1 MALHKN
7 EIIPLTIESLSSDGS
22 GVGHYEGEAV
32 FVPATAPGDVLQAR
46 IVKDC
51 KHYAF
56 GIVDKLEAPGPGR
69 VQPDCPVYRPCGGCC
84 FRHLSYEAELAAK
97 QSFVADA
104 FSRIGGLEIP
114 MLPILPSPLPQRY
127 RNKVQYPVAL
137 SPDGHIVA
145 GFYAGRT
152 HNVIPCSDC
161 LLQPDVLNRIA
172 QSVCRLL
179 EQYHVSVYN
188 EQTGKGLIRHIF
200 LRQGYHSGEILVCLV
215 ANGRSLPHSR
225 EICEA
230 LQKEFSSI
238 VGILLNVNTKRTN
251 VITGPESILLAGR
264 EFLRDTLCG
273 VPVELGPL
281 SFYQVNTP
289 GAEQLYG
296 VAREFA
302 ALKPGDLLL
311 DLYCGMGTIG
321 LSMAA
326 DCSQLIGVEIISEA
340 GLAPNCIVLDP
351 PRKGCDQ
358 TTLDA
363 VLKMAPPT
371 LVMVS
376 CNPATAARDV
386 RYLVDHGYTA
396 QKVQAVDMFARTKHC
411 ETVCLLSK
419 LNTKQH
425 IEVELNLDELD
436 LTAAESK
443 ATYDEIKAYVLEKYG
458 LKVSSLYISQ
468 VKRKCGL
475 EVGQNYNLSKKED
488 AKVPQCP
495 PEKEAAIMDA
505 LKHFQML

>member
-1 MALHKN
+1 MALHKKQT
-7 EIIPLTIESLSSDGS
+7 IPLTIEALSSDGS

-32 FVPATAPGDVLQAR
+32 FVPGTAPGDVLQAR

-51 KHYAF
+51 KRYAF
-56 GIVDKLEAPGPGR
+56 GIVAGLCTPGPGR
-69 VQPDCPVYRPCGGCC
+69 VEPDCPVCRPCGGCC

-97 QSFVADA
+97 QSFVSDA
-104 FSRIGGLEIP
+104 FSRLAGLEIS
-114 MLPILPSPLPQRY
+114 MLPILPSPLPMRY

-137 SPDGHIVA
+137 SPEGHIVT

-152 HNVIPCSDC
+152 HSVIPCEDC
-161 LLQPDVLNRIA
+161 LLQPEILNQIA
-172 QSVCRLL
+172 LKICRLL
-179 EQYHVSVYN
+179 EKYKITVYD

-225 EICEA
+225 EICAA
-230 LQKEFSSI
+230 LQAKFSSI

-251 VITGPESILLAGR
+251 VITGPESLVLAGR
-264 EFLRDTLCG
+264 GFLRDTLCG

-302 ALKPGDLLL
+302 ALKPGDTLL

-326 DCSQLIGVEIISEA
+326 DCSQLIGVEIIPEA
-340 GLAPNCIVLDP
+340 VESARRNAAAMGVQNARFFCADAGQAAARLAEEGLAPNCIVLDP

-358 TTLDA
+358 VTLDA

-386 RYLVDHGYTA
+386 RYLAEHGYVP
-396 QKVQAVDMFARTKHC
+396 QKAQAVDMFARTRHVEC
-411 ETVCLLSK
+411 VVLM
-419 LNTKQH
+419 TK
-425 IEVELNLDELD
+425 
-436 LTAAESK
+436 A
-443 ATYDEIKAYVLEKYG
+443 
-458 LKVSSLYISQ
+458 
-468 VKRKCGL
+468 
-475 EVGQNYNLSKKED
+475 
-488 AKVPQCP
+488 
-495 PEKEAAIMDA
+495 
-505 LKHFQML
+505 

>member
-137 SPDGHIVA
+137 SPDGHIVT

-172 QSVCRLL
+172 QSACRLL

-188 EQTGKGLIRHIF
+188 EQTGKGLVRHIF

-340 GLAPNCIVLDP
+340 VESARRNAAAMGVQNARFFCADAGQAAAQLAEEGLAPNCIVLDP

-386 RYLVDHGYTA
+386 RYLADHGYTA
-396 QKVQAVDMFARTKHC
+396 QKVQAVDMFARTKHV
-411 ETVCLLSK
+411 ETVVLLSK

-436 LTAAESK
+436 LTSAESK
-443 ATYDEIKAYVLEKYG
+443 ATYDEIKAYVLEKHG
-458 LKVSSLYISQ
+458 LKVPMCWKST
-468 VKRKCGL
+468 
-475 EVGQNYNLSKKED
+475 
-488 AKVPQCP
+488 A
-495 PEKEAAIMDA
+495 
-505 LKHFQML
+505 

>member
-1 MALHKN
+1 MTLQKN
-7 EIIPLTIESLSSDGS
+7 KIIPLTIESLSSDGS

-32 FVPATAPGDVLQAR
+32 FVPGTAPGDSLQVR

-51 KHYAF
+51 KRYAF
-56 GIVDKLEAPGPGR
+56 GIVAELLSPGPGR
-69 VQPDCPVYRPCGGCC
+69 VEPDCPVCRPCGGCC
-84 FRHLSYEAELAAK
+84 FRHLSYEAELTAK

-114 MLPILPSPLPQRY
+114 MLPILPSPLPMRY

-137 SPDGHIVA
+137 SPEGHIIT

-152 HNVIPCSDC
+152 HSVIPCEDC
-161 LLQPDVLNRIA
+161 LLQPEILNQIA
-172 QSVCRLL
+172 LETCRLL
-179 EQYHVSVYN
+179 EQYKVTVYN
-188 EQTGKGLIRHIF
+188 EKIGKGLVRHIF
-200 LRQGYHSGEILVCLV
+200 LRQGYHSGEILLCLV

-225 EICEA
+225 EICAA
-230 LQKEFSSI
+230 LQTKFSAI
-238 VGILLNVNTKRTN
+238 VGIVLNVNTKRTN
-251 VITGPESILLAGR
+251 VITGQENLLLSGR

-296 VAREFA
+296 IAREFA
-302 ALKPGDLLL
+302 DLKPGDKLL

-326 DCSQLIGVEIISEA
+326 DCSQLIGVEIIPEA
-340 GLAPNCIVLDP
+340 VESARRNAVAMGVQNARFFCADAGQAAAKLAAEGLAPDCIVLDP

-358 TTLDA
+358 ITLDA

-386 RYLVDHGYTA
+386 RYLADHGYTP
-396 QKVQAVDMFARTKHC
+396 QKVQAVDMFARTRHVEC
-411 ETVCLLSK
+411 VLLMSK
-419 LNTKQH
+419 
-425 IEVELNLDELD
+425 
-436 LTAAESK
+436 
-443 ATYDEIKAYVLEKYG
+443 
-458 LKVSSLYISQ
+458 SQ
-468 VKRKCGL
+468 
-475 EVGQNYNLSKKED
+475 
-488 AKVPQCP
+488 
-495 PEKEAAIMDA
+495 
-505 LKHFQML
+505 

>member
-56 GIVDKLEAPGPGR
+56 GIVDQLEAPGPGR

-104 FSRIGGLEIP
+104 FSRIGGLEIS

-137 SPDGHIVA
+137 SPDGHIVT

-172 QSVCRLL
+172 QNVCRLL

-340 GLAPNCIVLDP
+340 VESARRNAAAMGVQNARFFCADAGQAAAQLAEEGLAPNCIVLDP

-411 ETVCLLSK
+411 ECVVLLSK
-419 LNTKQH
+419 PH
-425 IEVELNLDELD
+425 
-436 LTAAESK
+436 
-443 ATYDEIKAYVLEKYG
+443 
-458 LKVSSLYISQ
+458 
-468 VKRKCGL
+468 
-475 EVGQNYNLSKKED
+475 
-488 AKVPQCP
+488 
-495 PEKEAAIMDA
+495 PETV
-505 LKHFQML
+505 